1 MRDSIKIMTTR
12 DDIQNEQDALQSLME
27 LYDLAKRCHMLYE
40 ELKVVSPHVAFR
52 PLTHIPPPDRPEAP
66 REATDEWI
74 WIRLSDAVV
83 SSVILAALR
92 SSTEPMRARDVK
104 EFVLNALPNAASGSI
119 PNAGT
124 RLQEDGVIERID
136 DGWKLLRPES
146 AGIIHGGFLWAN
158 PSVLMKPEIAA
169 HRRDAI
175 LHILRH
181 FPTGLQV
188 VQIVEQLKQ
197 CPWVHAPVNKDL
209 LKADMGVLAEQ
220 RKVRQRGNSGK
231 WELIISRFR

>member
-27 LYDLAKRCHMLYE
+27 LYDLAKRCHMLYEKAHMPPPERLKRFLGITEERE

-188 VQIVEQLKQ
+188 VQIV
-197 CPWVHAPVNKDL
+197 
-209 LKADMGVLAEQ
+209 
-220 RKVRQRGNSGK
+220 
-231 WELIISRFR
+231 